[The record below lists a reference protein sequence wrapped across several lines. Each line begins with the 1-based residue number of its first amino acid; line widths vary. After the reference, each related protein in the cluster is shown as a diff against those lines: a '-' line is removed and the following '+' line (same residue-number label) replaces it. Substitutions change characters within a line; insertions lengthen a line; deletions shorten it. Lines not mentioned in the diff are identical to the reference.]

1 MCEPSVAGRRE
12 EVPRN
17 CSGRRPAARSLLQNV
32 IMNFHRVL
40 SILLVV
46 AGLAVGVGSA
56 CVPRDMETSAVRR
69 GDEAFAQAD
78 YEEALAE
85 YRLAIRQGADD
96 PSVTARVAHTHAS
109 MGRVDD
115 AGAYYMDAAARDPGL
130 IDQAVSDLMRL
141 ARTAQAGN
149 DRFAMATAVETA
161 LDLRPG
167 VGVGGMS
174 LPLARHYYRNGEF
187 GRALPFYQK
196 ALADAVDES
205 QPEVV
210 FEVGVAHD
218 EIGDCENALVF
229 FERFLTMVRPW
240 ERGEAEWYIGTCA
253 YNLARGLLDRAQSED
268 PEQARIDLERA
279 LEFVDRTISVGQ
291 PQTIQAQAFFE
302 KGEILAELGRC
313 QESMD
318 AYAQVRFTDQAGT
331 LIDRAQDRFDEI
343 RFGRG
348 LEHLREGRCR

>member
-1 MCEPSVAGRRE
+1 MNVKRSRAMRLLLAGLT
-12 EVPRN
+12 V
-17 CSGRRPAARSLLQNV
+17 G
-32 IMNFHRVL
+32 
-40 SILLVV
+40 LVV
-46 AGLAVGVGSA
+46 ACA
-56 CVPRDMETSAVRR
+56 PRDTETSAVRR
-69 GDEAFAQAD
+69 GDEAFAQGD
-78 YEEALAE
+78 YDEALAE

-96 PSVTARVAHTHAS
+96 PSVTARVAHTYAM

-115 AGAYYMDAAARDPGL
+115 AGAYYVDASARDPGL

-141 ARTAQAGN
+141 ARIAQDGN

-161 LDLRPG
+161 MNLRPG

-174 LPLARHYYRNGEF
+174 LPLARQYFRNGEY

-218 EIGDCENALVF
+218 EIGDCENALLF
-229 FERFLTMVRPW
+229 FERFREMVRPW
-240 ERGEAEWYIGTCA
+240 ERGEVDWYIGTCA
-253 YNLARGLLDRAQSED
+253 FDLARGLLDRSVSED
-268 PEQARIDLERA
+268 PVEAEADLQLA
-279 LEFVDRTISVGQ
+279 LELVNRTVEVGE
-291 PQTIQAQAFFE
+291 PRNIQAQAWFE
-302 KGEILAELGRC
+302 KGEILAELGQC
-313 QESMD
+313 QEAMD
-318 AYAQVRFTDQAGT
+318 AYSQVRFADQAGG

-348 LEHLREGRCR
+348 LEHLRDGRCR